1 MFYGCTH
8 PHCDEFSTKKC
19 HDPRDPPFIFT
30 GSHPERLVF
39 VSRDEKVLKGKR
51 FADVEEVKQK
61 MAEARKDGKIDGLK
75 RRFEQR
81 NKALDG
87 SLASS
92 GGHFEGD
99 PSLNM

>member
-1 MFYGCTH
+1 MPY
-8 PHCDEFSTKKC
+8 PSYLSDIV
-19 HDPRDPPFIFT
+19 PRSLFLFPWMK
-30 GSHPERLVF
+30 
-39 VSRDEKVLKGKR
+39 KVLKGKH

-75 RRFEQR
+75 CCFEQR